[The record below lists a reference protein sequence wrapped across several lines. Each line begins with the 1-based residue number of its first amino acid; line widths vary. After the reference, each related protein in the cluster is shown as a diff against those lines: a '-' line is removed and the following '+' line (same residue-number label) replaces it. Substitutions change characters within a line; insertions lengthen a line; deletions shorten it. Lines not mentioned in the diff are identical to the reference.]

1 MTIGPEEPL
10 ANAYK
15 RMKLYDVSQLPVV
28 TDGELV
34 GILDESDLLLAVAG
48 TPERFDDSVSDA
60 METDLTEIDVSAP
73 VEDLLPIFDRD
84 FVAIVMDGEQF
95 LGLITRV
102 DLLNYLRRK
111 ADL

>member
-1 MTIGPEEPL
+1 
-10 ANAYK
+10 
-15 RMKLYDVSQLPVV
+15 MKLYDVSQLPVIEH
-28 TDGELV
+28 DRLV

-48 TPERFDDSVSDA
+48 APERFNDCVREA
-60 METDLTEIDVSAP
+60 MVTELTEIEVSAP
-73 VEDLLPIFDRD
+73 VEDLIPIFDRD

-111 ADL
+111 ADR